1 MSTNSNRYSRRRFL
15 TLAGATAAAGLAAA
29 CGGAATPAAAPAATQ
44 APQSTQAGAAT
55 QAVAATSAP
64 TTAPSTGKSV
74 TLKYVYTNFVGVPT
88 DQKLVADA
96 LNKITQDRINAKMD
110 LQNLEYGSF
119 NDKVQLMSA
128 GGEQYD
134 LVYTANWVNDYYK
147 NVNNGQF
154 VALDDLIPNL
164 APGLWKSMPTATWGA
179 AKVQGKLYAG
189 INQQEFPKIGGFIVK
204 KSIADKYKLDVN
216 TINKWE
222 DLEPYLEQVKNGEK
236 ITPFVSSTGFLQ
248 QEICGYGDV
257 DDAMGWIWV
266 KPDDKSATLVN
277 QFNAPRFQQL
287 WDVERSW
294 WNKGYFP
301 KEDPKLD
308 QEADLLKANKAVFQW
323 QPVIKPK
330 FESEYVARTGWD
342 LYQRALAPGILTT
355 AGITATLTGVS
366 RTTVSKEA
374 CAKWLELVNTD
385 KPTYNLL
392 CLGIEGKHWNW
403 VDKANEVIQQV
414 QNSGYNPTT
423 DWMFGNQF
431 NAYYRDPKSVGAWPA
446 GKQINDSATPMPT
459 LGFVMNRDPVKN
471 EIASVSSVY
480 TGYVPTGP
488 QGIPASDLSK
498 ATSAMDAAGNKK
510 IMDEM
515 AKQIAAW
522 MKTK

>member
-1 MSTNSNRYSRRRFL
+1 MSRRRFL
-15 TLAGATAAAGLAAA
+15 ALAGVSAATGLAAA
-29 CGGAATPAAAPAATQ
+29 CGASPATTPP
-44 APQSTQAGAAT
+44 
-55 QAVAATSAP
+55 TSAPVATVAPTSNNQVQP
-64 TTAPSTGKSV
+64 TTAPSTGQMV
-74 TLKYVYTNFVGVPT
+74 TLKYVYTNFVGVPA
-88 DQKLVADA
+88 DQQLVSDA
-96 LNKITQDRINAKMD
+96 LNKITQDKINAKMD

-134 LVYTANWVNDYYK
+134 MVYTANWVNDYYK
-147 NVNNGQF
+147 NISNGQF

-164 APGLWKSMPTATWGA
+164 APGLWKSMPDATWSA
-179 AKVQGKLYAG
+179 AKVSGKLYSA

-204 KSIADKYKLDVN
+204 KDIADKYKLDVN

-222 DLEPYLEQVKNGEK
+222 DLEPYLEQVKTNEK
-236 ITPFVSSTGFLQ
+236 ITPFVSSSYLRQ
-248 QEICGYGDV
+248 QEICGYGNV

-266 KPDDKSATLVN
+266 KPDDKAATLIN
-277 QFNAPRFQQL
+277 TFDAPRHREI
-287 WDVERSW
+287 WDLQRKW
-294 WNKGYFP
+294 WDKGYIP

-308 QEADLLKANKAVFQW
+308 QEAANLKANKAVFQW

-330 FESEYVARTGWD
+330 FESEYVARTGWE

-366 RTTVSKEA
+366 RTTVSKET
-374 CAKWLELVNTD
+374 CVKWFELVNTD
-385 KPTYNLL
+385 KPTYNLM

-414 QNSGYNPTT
+414 KDSAYNPTT

-431 NAYYRDPKSVGAWPA
+431 MVYYRDPKSVGAWA
-446 GKQINDSATPMPT
+446 EGKKINDTATPMPT

-471 EIASVSSVY
+471 EIAAVNSVY

-488 QGIPASDLSK
+488 NGIPSSDLGK
-498 ATSAMDAAGNKK
+498 AIDAMNAAGNKK

-515 AKQIAAW
+515 QKQIADW
-522 MKTK
+522 MKAK